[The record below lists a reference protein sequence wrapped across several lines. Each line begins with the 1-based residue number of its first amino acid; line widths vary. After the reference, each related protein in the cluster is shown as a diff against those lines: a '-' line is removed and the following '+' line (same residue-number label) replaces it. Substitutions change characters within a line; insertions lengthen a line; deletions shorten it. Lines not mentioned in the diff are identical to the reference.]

1 MGAVLRS
8 TIVVALTALLLAGC
22 QSGALQKPSVRGGP
36 TATSLAYAAAET
48 VRDSRYAGIV
58 MDPATGEVLY
68 ADQADQRRHPASLA
82 KMMTLYLLFEAL
94 DEGRLSSDGVLSV
107 SKRAA
112 AQPPS
117 DLGLKTG
124 AAISIRDAAVAIA
137 VRSANDVAVAVAE
150 KLAGSER
157 AFVARMNQKARE
169 LGLRATH
176 FENATGLPNPAQV
189 TTARDMALLARA
201 LQVRFP
207 DRYRV
212 FSTREFS
219 YHGRRYRSTN
229 QLLGEVPGVDGIKT
243 GYIRASGYN
252 LAASVRRGGRRLI
265 IIVMGG
271 PTGAAR
277 DAQVRA
283 LINEYMPAG
292 GLLSFR

>member
-1 MGAVLRS
+1 
-8 TIVVALTALLLAGC
+8 
-22 QSGALQKPSVRGGP
+22 
-36 TATSLAYAAAET
+36 
-48 VRDSRYAGIV
+48 
-58 MDPATGEVLY
+58 MDAATGDVLY
-68 ADQADQRRHPASLA
+68 ANQADERRHPASLA

-94 DEGRLSSDGVLSV
+94 DEGRVSTGTLLSV
-107 SKRAA
+107 SKHAA

-124 AAISIRDAAVAIA
+124 ATISIGNAVVAIA

-150 KLAGSER
+150 ELAGSEA
-157 AFVARMNQKARE
+157 AFALRMNAKARE
-169 LGLRATH
+169 LGLRATR
-176 FENATGLPNPAQV
+176 FRNATGLPDPAQV
-189 TTARDMALLARA
+189 TTAREMALLARA
-201 LQVRFP
+201 LQTRFP

-212 FSTREFS
+212 FSTRQFS
-219 YHGRRYRSTN
+219 YQARRYHSTN

-283 LINEYMPAG
+283 LIDEYMPAG
-292 GLLSFR
+292 GLLSLR